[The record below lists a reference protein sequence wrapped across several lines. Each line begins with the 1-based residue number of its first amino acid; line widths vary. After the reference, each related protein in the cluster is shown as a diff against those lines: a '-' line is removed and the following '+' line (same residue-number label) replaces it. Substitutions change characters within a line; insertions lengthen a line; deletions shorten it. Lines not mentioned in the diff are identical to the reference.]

1 MKHLFYRASIIAF
14 LGASFGC
21 SGPPPETAGSSS
33 ETVAS
38 PKAIAS
44 APPLDDASA
53 SAAPTPA
60 KMVVTQGGLP
70 TTAPIAREKKRP
82 SLRERTLLTR
92 IEETLKGETASDY
105 FERGVLYLTVAEKEQ
120 ISPAYEHAAED
131 FSQALKADPKLVGA
145 YNNRAMAYARMGE
158 EEKALADFQAAS
170 KLAPKDADI
179 LGRQASILSKLGR
192 EEEAIAAYDKAFAL
206 GNVDFMFNRGNA
218 YARLGKTKEAMRDY
232 RLVAEKS
239 KNPQLV
245 EAAKMNLEALASE

>member
-1 MKHLFYRASIIAF
+1 
-14 LGASFGC
+14 
-21 SGPPPETAGSSS
+21 
-33 ETVAS
+33 
-38 PKAIAS
+38 
-44 APPLDDASA
+44 
-53 SAAPTPA
+53 
-60 KMVVTQGGLP
+60 
-70 TTAPIAREKKRP
+70 
-82 SLRERTLLTR
+82 
-92 IEETLKGETASDY
+92 
-105 FERGVLYLTVAEKEQ
+105 
-120 ISPAYEHAAED
+120 
-131 FSQALKADPKLVGA
+131 
-145 YNNRAMAYARMGE
+145 MAYARMGE